1 MCGDLNVVVIARSIN
16 MALLLFVRVLFKFAN
31 STKFEFIFPK
41 IRWIFWGLSP
51 HVRYMSVTSAFVAF
65 S

>member
-1 MCGDLNVVVIARSIN
+1 

-41 IRWIFWGLSP
+41 IRWIFWGL